1 MTTTDYLINLLFV
14 FVVFRQAHERE
25 IDRRYFVIPVVLVIW
40 VASQYLHA
48 LPTAG
53 NDLLLVAGLACVTL
67 GTVAGFA
74 TSIRRSEDGVAF
86 ARVGWLARILLVA
99 GIRSQMWCSRSRS
112 PTGSS
117 QP

>member
-1 MTTTDYLINLLFV
+1 MTTADYLINLLFV

-40 VASQYLHA
+40 VAYLHP

-53 NDLLLVAGLACVTL
+53 NDLLLVAGLAFVPL

-86 ARVGWLARILLVA
+86 ARVGWLARIPLVA
-99 GIRSQMWCSRSRS
+99 GIRPRMWCSRSRS

-117 QP
+117 RP